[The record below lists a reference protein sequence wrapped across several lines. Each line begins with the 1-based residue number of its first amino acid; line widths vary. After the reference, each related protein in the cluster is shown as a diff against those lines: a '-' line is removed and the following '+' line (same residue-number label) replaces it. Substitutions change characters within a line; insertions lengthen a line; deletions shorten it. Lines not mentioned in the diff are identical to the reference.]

1 MADAIKPEPA
11 GISTGADGDDV
22 INRLAGLAADAPL
35 ARVRAERPD
44 VVRYAQGS
52 FRALL
57 EPDDPAGVSRKERE
71 MIAYRAAA
79 LTPSPA
85 LAAWHLDRLRAMGT
99 SDAALAAM
107 SPQADTAGL
116 SAREVA
122 ILRHTDLLAREPG
135 AATPAHIAALKAAG
149 LTPRDIVTISQL
161 IALVS
166 FQARTLVGLRLLA
179 EETKA

>member
-1 MADAIKPEPA
+1 MVEKPEPA
-11 GISTGADGDDV
+11 GIPTAAEMDDV
-22 INRLAGLAADAPL
+22 INRLAGLTADAPL
-35 ARVRAERPD
+35 ARLRAERPD

-52 FRALL
+52 DRALL

-85 LAAWHLDRLRAMGT
+85 LVAWHRDRLHALGT
-99 SDAALAAM
+99 SDATLDAITQFSDA
-107 SPQADTAGL
+107 SGL
-116 SAREVA
+116 SAREAA

-149 LTPRDIVTISQL
+149 LSPRDIVTISQL

-179 EETKA
+179 EETEA